1 MKKLVLLAASF
12 CTALA
17 LCSIIF
23 ADPPKTISFQGRI
36 TDNFGNPIT
45 ERGEFKFI
53 FQDGINSPT
62 SFSTYAYVNRGL
74 YSVNINV
81 TDLSD
86 IDFGSN
92 VSVAIYYNDNEM
104 GTTNLTASPYAFV
117 SESSTYASTAAYSA
131 IAASATYARFATSI
145 TGSIDGN
152 LIANNTA
159 YSTSAY
165 KILVSS
171 AQFAGSANSLVNTA
185 TATYARFATYITGSI
200 DGSKI
205 TGSIDGNLIANNTAY
220 STSAYKIL
228 VASAQFAAAIG
239 ADLAEIYASKE
250 NLEPGDVVEI
260 SLDADNN
267 IEKSKSPDSPRVAG
281 VVSTN
286 PGLLINSKELGG
298 YRLALVGKVPVKVTN
313 EGGNIMRGDLL
324 TTSSTHGH
332 AKKATNPKPGRI
344 IGKALE
350 NFNSTEGTILV
361 LVNLQ

>member
-23 ADPPKTISFQGRI
+23 ADSPKTISFQGRI

-53 FQDGINSPT
+53 FQDEINSPT

-74 YSVNINV
+74 YSVNIDV

-117 SESSTYASTAAYSA
+117 SESSTYAK
-131 IAASATYARFATSI
+131 FATS
-145 TGSIDGN
+145 
-152 LIANNTA
+152 
-159 YSTSAY
+159 
-165 KILVSS
+165 
-171 AQFAGSANSLVNTA
+171 
-185 TATYARFATYITGSI
+185 
-200 DGSKI
+200 I

-239 ADLAEIYASKE
+239 ANLAEIYASKE
-250 NLEPGDVVEI
+250 HLEPGDVVEI
-260 SLDADNN
+260 SPDADNN
-267 IEKSKSPDSPRVAG
+267 IEKSKSHDSTRVAG

-286 PGLLINSKELGG
+286 PGLLINSKELG

-332 AKKATNPKPGRI
+332 AKKATNPKPGTI

-350 NFNSTEGTILV
+350 NFNSTEGTILA